1 MIALLGND
9 ITLIF
14 LSSMNE
20 LEMQK
25 LVESRPCEVMI
36 LSNPPHI
43 YFATHDNM
51 SSRQRRRHER
61 TRMRKGRK

>member
-9 ITLIF
+9 TILIF

-20 LEMQK
+20 LEMRK
-25 LVESRPCEVMI
+25 EIENRPCEVMI

-43 YFATHDNM
+43 YFHDSM
-51 SSRQRRRHER
+51 SSRQRKRHER

>member
-1 MIALLGND
+1 
-9 ITLIF
+9 
-14 LSSMNE
+14 MNE

-36 LSNPPHI
+36 LSIPPHI
-43 YFATHDNM
+43 YFAAHDNM